1 MVTNNLSFLIIRSR
15 ETLGDVMFEA
25 HFRNDLPLQYYGV
38 ENTKR
43 LTAVLNSLVFAL
55 QV

>member
-1 MVTNNLSFLIIRSR
+1 
-15 ETLGDVMFEA
+15 MFRA
-25 HFRNDLPLQYYGV
+25 HFRTNLPLQYYGV
-38 ENTKR
+38 EYTKG